1 MNILICT
8 YSITRTAGGVFD
20 AVKDLFTNKTFHKHN
35 LKIISFSD
43 KHIDE
48 YISSWKNIPI
58 QLFKAGPL
66 LFTSNETL
74 YDSNQC

>member
-48 YISSWKNIPI
+48 DISS
-58 QLFKAGPL
+58 F
-66 LFTSNETL
+66 F
-74 YDSNQC
+74 DSKKFSILTNSFFIISILAT

>member
-20 AVKDLFTNKTFHKHN
+20 AVKVLFTNKTFHQHN

-43 KHIDE
+43 KHSDE
-48 YISSWKNIPI
+48 DNTSWKNIPI
-58 QLFKAGPL
+58 QLFKATPL
-66 LFTSNETL
+66 L
-74 YDSNQC
+74 

>member
-48 YISSWKNIPI
+48 DISSWKNIPI
-58 QLFKAGPL
+58 QFYLKL
-66 LFTSNETL
+66 VLC
-74 YDSNQC
+74 YIHVK

>member
-35 LKIISFSD
+35 LKIMMKIFHHG
-43 KHIDE
+43 KIFPYNYLKLVLC
-48 YISSWKNIPI
+48 YIHVK
-58 QLFKAGPL
+58 
-66 LFTSNETL
+66 
-74 YDSNQC
+74 

>member
-35 LKIISFSD
+35 LKIISFQT
-43 KHIDE
+43 
-48 YISSWKNIPI
+48 N
-58 QLFKAGPL
+58 
-66 LFTSNETL
+66 TL
-74 YDSNQC
+74 MKIFHHGKYSHTII

>member
-48 YISSWKNIPI
+48 DISSWKNI
-58 QLFKAGPL
+58 
-66 LFTSNETL
+66 
-74 YDSNQC
+74 

>member
-35 LKIISFSD
+35 LKIISFYF
-43 KHIDE
+43 KNRHKAQRKAKF
-48 YISSWKNIPI
+48 YINKCRSASCMQSGLK
-58 QLFKAGPL
+58 QA
-66 LFTSNETL
+66 SA
-74 YDSNQC
+74 